1 MSGGD
6 ILREVDEAL
15 RVEKATQFWKDHGK
29 TVMVLIVA
37 VILGTAVQ
45 SGWSA
50 YQKHQAEIS
59 TSQFLD
65 ATKAT
70 DSLSALKALSAKK
83 DSSGSAMAGLTAAA
97 QCESQ
102 QDWQGAIDQYANVI
116 ANKSAAPTYKDMA
129 IVQRVAVQMDH
140 DSKATGKDLLQS
152 LAPVIANKKSAWYP
166 RAVLLSAVIKA
177 NMMKDIKAAQADL
190 DSLAA
195 LNDMPAS
202 FMDQVTALK
211 NVYALREANQK

>member
-15 RVEKATQFWKDHGK
+15 RVEKATKFWKDHGK
-29 TVMVLIVA
+29 TLMVLIIA
-37 VILGTAVQ
+37 VVLGTAVQ

-59 TSQFLD
+59 TSKFLD
-65 ATKAT
+65 ATKDS
-70 DSLSALKALSAKK
+70 DSLSALKKLSAEKN
-83 DSSGSAMAGLTAAA
+83 SSGSVLAGLTAAA
-97 QCESQ
+97 QLETK
-102 QDWQGAIDQYANVI
+102 QDWQGAMDQYANVI
-116 ANKSAAPTYKDMA
+116 ANKSAASTYKDMA
-129 IVQRVAVQMDH
+129 IVQRVALQMDH

-177 NMMKDIKAAQADL
+177 DMMKDIKAAQADL
-190 DSLAA
+190 QILTA
-195 LNDMPAS
+195 LPDLPTS
-202 FMDQVTALK
+202 FMDQIKSL
-211 NVYALREANQK
+211 NDVYALREANQK

>member
-15 RVEKATQFWKDHGK
+15 RVEKATRFWHEHGK
-29 TVMVLIVA
+29 TVLLLIAA
-37 VILGTAVQ
+37 VVVGTSVQ

-59 TSQFLD
+59 TSKFLD
-65 ATKAT
+65 AAKDS
-70 DSLSALKALSAKK
+70 DSLSALKKLSAEKN
-83 DSSGSAMAGLTAAA
+83 SSGSVLAGLTAAA
-97 QCESQ
+97 QLETK
-102 QDWQGAIDQYANVI
+102 QDWQGAIDQYTNVI
-116 ANKSAAPTYKDMA
+116 ANKSAASTYKDMA

-177 NMMKDIKAAQADL
+177 NVMKDIKAAQADL

-195 LNDMPAS
+195 LNDQPAS

-211 NVYALREANQK
+211 DVYALREEHRK